1 MEESVERRC
10 VISDLKERYLLFVWL
25 HLTCSGKL
33 HGEWQ
38 ELG

>member
-1 MEESVERRC
+1 MH
-10 VISDLKERYLLFVWL
+10 LKRAELLFVWL